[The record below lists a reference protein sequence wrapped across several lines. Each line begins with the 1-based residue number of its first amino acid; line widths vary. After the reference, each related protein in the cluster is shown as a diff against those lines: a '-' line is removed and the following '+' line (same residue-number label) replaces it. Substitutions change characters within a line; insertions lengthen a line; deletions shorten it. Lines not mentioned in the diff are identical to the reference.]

1 MNYYLSVVP
10 FLGALNA
17 GVFSP
22 LKYPVY
28 ITKPAGVTDR
38 VKQKFC
44 TSVEECSVKHG
55 RELVQDW
62 RKFFERVKGASSN
75 SASVDRDTTVE
86 LMWKAHTTSI
96 HKGESLYTFN
106 MFQEGS

>member
-1 MNYYLSVVP
+1 MNYYLSVLP

-28 ITKPAGVTDR
+28 IAKPAGVTDM

-44 TSVEECSVKHG
+44 ISVEECSIKHG
-55 RELVQDW
+55 ALVQDW
-62 RKFFERVKGASSN
+62 TEFFERVKGASSK
-75 SASVDRDTTVE
+75 SPSIDPDQDTTVA
-86 LMWKAHTTSI
+86 LLWKAHTTSI
-96 HKGESLYTFN
+96 HNGESIKR
-106 MFQEGS
+106 S

>member
-28 ITKPAGVTDR
+28 IAKPTVVSDK

-44 TSVEECSVKHG
+44 TSVEECSV
-55 RELVQDW
+55 ELIQDW
-62 RKFFERVKGASSN
+62 TEFFERVKDASSN
-75 SASVDRDTTVE
+75 SPSVDRETTVP

-96 HKGESLYTFN
+96 HNGESNKRF
-106 MFQEGS
+106 

>member
-1 MNYYLSVVP
+1 MNYFLSVVP

-28 ITKPAGVTDR
+28 IAKPAGVSDM

-55 RELVQDW
+55 ELVQDW
-62 RKFFERVKGASSN
+62 TEFFERVKGASSIQ
-75 SASVDRDTTVE
+75 DTTVA

-96 HKGESLYTFN
+96 HNGESN
-106 MFQEGS
+106 KRS